1 MIQIQNTIE
10 MNYLKDSTDKF
21 NSSYVTLNLISKD

>member
-1 MIQIQNTIE
+1 MIQIQDNIE

-21 NSSYVTLNLISKD
+21 NSSYVTLNFFI